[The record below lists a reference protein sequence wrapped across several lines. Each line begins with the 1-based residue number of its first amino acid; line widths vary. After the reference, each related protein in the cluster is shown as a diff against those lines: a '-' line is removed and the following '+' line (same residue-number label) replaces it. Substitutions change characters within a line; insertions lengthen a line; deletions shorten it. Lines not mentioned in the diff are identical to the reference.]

1 MTKNSKLVWVVVFL
15 LGWLF
20 DFLFWK
26 KQAGINFAIFLT
38 LCLLG
43 GFLLL
48 LSNGLKPASKSLW
61 LIIPFAF
68 FATITFM
75 RQEPLT
81 LFLAFTFSI
90 ISLGL
95 LTVTYLGGRWTR
107 YSLFDYFNKFWLLIG
122 SIILRPYGYFKQTPI
137 DMAGVRRLPIKPVVR
152 GLMIAVPVVV
162 FFAVLLAAGDLVFRQ
177 KINDTFDF
185 FSLERIPEYIFRLI
199 IILFWAYVLIG
210 VFLHAA
216 SQSRDG
222 NLIGEDEPVIKHF
235 LGFTEAAIVLGSVI
249 FLFLLFV
256 IVQFRYF
263 FGGEVNIGVEGY
275 TYSQY
280 ARSGFSELITVA
292 FFSLLM
298 ILGLGTITRRED
310 DRQKRAYSGLS
321 VALVAL
327 VIVILVSAYQR
338 LNLAIDW
345 HGFSRLRLYPRVFL
359 IWVGIL
365 FVAVIALEIIRRERY
380 FAFAALLASIGF
392 AVSLSL
398 INVDASIVR
407 HNVYRTIEGK
417 YINVNFLTT
426 LSPDAVPAL
435 VDGYM
440 DQSLPI
446 TTHQGVGAALLCY
459 IHSDMYQD
467 YSTPDWRSF
476 NYSQWAAINALN
488 RVQAD
493 IQGYN
498 VNEEVSPIQVET
510 PNHELYVCSNEKIR

>member
-1 MTKNSKLVWVVVFL
+1 VVFL
-15 LGWLF
+15 LGWVF

-26 KQAGINFAIFLT
+26 KHAGINIAIFLT

-48 LSNGLKPASKSLW
+48 LSNGLKPALKSLW

-81 LFLAFTFSI
+81 FFLAFTFSVL
-90 ISLGL
+90 SLGL
-95 LTVTYLGGRWTR
+95 LTVTYQGGRWTR
-107 YSLFDYFNKFWLLIG
+107 YSLFDYFNKFLLLIG
-122 SIILRPYGYFKQTPI
+122 SIILRPYGYFKQNRI

-185 FSLERIPEYIFRLI
+185 FSLERIPEYIFRLM

-216 SQSRDG
+216 SQSKDG
-222 NLIGEDEPVIKHF
+222 KLIGEDAPVIKHF

-249 FLFLLFV
+249 ILFLLFV

-298 ILGLGTITRRED
+298 ILGLGTITKRED

-327 VIVILVSAYQR
+327 VIVLLVSAYQR

-392 AVSLSL
+392 AVSLSM

-426 LSPDAVPAL
+426 LSTDAVPAL

-440 DQSLPI
+440 DPALPVV
-446 TTHQGVGAALLCY
+446 THQGVGAALLCY

-493 IQGYN
+493 IQGFN
-498 VNEEVSPIQVET
+498 VNEKVFPIQVET
-510 PNHELYVCSNEKIR
+510 PNHELYVCSNESIR